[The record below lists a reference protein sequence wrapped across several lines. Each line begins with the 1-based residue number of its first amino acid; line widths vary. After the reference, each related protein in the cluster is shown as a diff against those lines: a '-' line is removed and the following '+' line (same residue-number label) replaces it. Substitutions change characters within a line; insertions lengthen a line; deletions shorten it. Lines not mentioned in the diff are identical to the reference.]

1 IPPPGDRRPEQ
12 GWNRTQRV
20 TEEVARNAKEIPD
33 TFWPPS
39 IDPRQRESV
48 VKTPAAV
55 VLLGR
60 SCRMNMVVNG
70 EIRNVKSRCVG
81 QQQSLVKVGVFA
93 SEQIRPRST
102 KAGIEASDPLQY
114 RGAND
119 RISTQHRSEAIILP
133 ILADA
138 ITRINPADDCR
149 VVAGQPFRNRTAP

>member
-1 IPPPGDRRPEQ
+1 
-12 GWNRTQRV
+12 
-20 TEEVARNAKEIPD
+20 
-33 TFWPPS
+33 
-39 IDPRQRESV
+39 
-48 VKTPAAV
+48 
-55 VLLGR
+55 
-60 SCRMNMVVNG
+60 MNMVVNG
-70 EIRNVKSRCVG
+70 EIRNVKPRRVG

-149 VVAGQPFRNRTAP
+149 VVAGQPFRNRTAPAWQVSTGYKVGRRVLEHSLNSHEPVRLDFLVVVKQTDQITLSRLQSR